1 MKRISVLLAVVLAA
15 ACSDRS
21 EIVSPTAESLT
32 PAYAASDNILF
43 KQNFTVPFNFA
54 FPNRC
59 TRERVQLSGD
69 MHVVS
74 FGRRDET
81 GTFRWTFHGNP
92 MGISGV
98 GVTSGTSYRLAGAEN
113 TKWTVED
120 RLNRSFHQTASLR
133 MISQGSKDDFHLTV
147 RVAFEF
153 VDGQFVGRV
162 MEWGVE
168 CRG

>member
-1 MKRISVLLAVVLAA
+1 MKRISVLLAVVFAA

-43 KQNFTVPFNFA
+43 KQNLTVPFNFP
-54 FPNRC
+54 FYNSC
-59 TRERVQLSGD
+59 TKERVQLNGD
-69 MHVVS
+69 LHIVTVR
-74 FGRRDET
+74 RRDGD
-81 GTFRWTFHGNP
+81 GTIRTTFHANP

-98 GVTSGTSYRLAGAEN
+98 GMTSGTSYRLAGAEN

-120 RLNRSFHQTASLR
+120 RFNRSFHQTASLR
-133 MISQGSKDDFHLTV
+133 MISQGSKDDFHLEV
-147 RVAFEF
+147 RFSGEQF
-153 VDGQFVGRV
+153 DGQWIIKISERTVQ
-162 MEWGVE
+162 